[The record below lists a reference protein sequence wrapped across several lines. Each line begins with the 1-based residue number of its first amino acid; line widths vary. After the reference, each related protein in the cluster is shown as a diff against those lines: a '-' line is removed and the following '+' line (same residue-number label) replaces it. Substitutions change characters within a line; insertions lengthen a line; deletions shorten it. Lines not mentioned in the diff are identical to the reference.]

1 MIEVVELTLFYLL
14 QRPIVHSPYSE
25 LTFQVIS
32 YSLKLMAMKLITS
45 LIDPTFN
52 DLVLPFLLASLLVLL
67 RMIPLNFS
75 LFLCE

>member
-32 YSLKLMAMKLITS
+32 YSLKLMEMKLITS

-67 RMIPLNFS
+67 RKIPLVFS
-75 LFLCE
+75 MFLCE

>member
-25 LTFQVIS
+25 LTFQVIY

-45 LIDPTFN
+45 LVDTTFN
-52 DLVLPFLLASLLVLL
+52 AFVLPVLLASLLVLL
-67 RMIPLNFS
+67 QMILPIFS
-75 LFLCE
+75 MFQCE